1 MSGPINLT
9 EVDFEEIKSNLISYL
24 KSTKQ
29 FTDYDF
35 DGSNLQVILNLIAY
49 QAQLNAYS
57 TNLIANESFLPTA
70 TIRKNVVANA
80 RSLGYVPTS
89 TKSAY
94 ANITFNFQLK
104 TDNYPSGFPLFA
116 EIRPGMSFSTSGG
129 NLGYTFNVI
138 DTQIAP
144 VNNQGAVTFNKIPMY
159 EGVYLTAEFTVDE
172 SEFNQ
177 KFILENSNIDVTT
190 IRIEVQEDPS
200 EQLNQFYRRAD
211 NLVELT
217 EESRVYWLEEV
228 DKKYYELTFGDGLF
242 GKKLQN
248 GAKIYVTYLVSDGE
262 LANGIKGV
270 GNYSFIGSVFD
281 SDGTRVTTRPT
292 ITDVTP
298 TEGGSEIEDIGSI
311 KFRAPREY
319 SAQNRCVIAEDYEAI
334 VRKVYPPTDDIYV
347 FGGEKLEIPEYGRIY
362 VIVKPKT
369 GDKLSN
375 TAKNYIKKSLDPYRV
390 GSLDIII
397 GDPEVLYIELVSHVY
412 FDEKK
417 TLKDSTAI
425 ITTVRDSLMKYK
437 MSNVVP
443 KFGGA
448 IKYSKIV
455 GIIDDSDPSITRN
468 NTTLLMRKDFTVV
481 IDQNS
486 TYEVC
491 FNQQVLLDKEA
502 EVIYSTGFKLEINGD
517 IDPRTFYFEN
527 DPETIRQNSE
537 NDPQLISD
545 VFCYYYN
552 DFNDKIKVNFYVN
565 TVSQLTIVDVP
576 GEDKQ
581 IVPFGVLYLN
591 RGEVEL
597 GYKFTNGIKFVA
609 TERPQ
614 NVIQIRAKPYDQ
626 DVFAKESVFLELD
639 VASSDIESTVD
650 LKVAKQ

>member
-9 EVDFEEIKSNLISYL
+9 EVDFEEIKDNLVSYL

-89 TKSAY
+89 AKSAHC
-94 ANITFNFQLK
+94 NITFNFQLR
-104 TDNYPSGFPLFA
+104 TDNYPAGFPLFV
-116 EIRPGMSFSTSGG
+116 EIRPGMTFTTSTGKS
-129 NLGYTFNVI
+129 GYTFNVI
-138 DTQIAP
+138 DTQITP
-144 VNNQGAVTFNKIPMY
+144 VNNQGVVSFNEIPIH

-177 KFILENSNIDVTT
+177 KFILENNSIDTST
-190 IRIEVQEDPS
+190 LRIEVQEDPS

-217 EESRVYWLEEV
+217 EESRIYWLEEV
-228 DKKYYELTFGDGLF
+228 DRKYYELTFGDGLF

-248 GAKIYVTYLVSDGE
+248 GAKIFVTYLVSDGE

-270 GNYSFIGSVFD
+270 NNYSFVGNCFD
-281 SDGTRVTTRPT
+281 SDGTRVTTKPT
-292 ITDVTP
+292 IIDVTA

-319 SAQNRCVIAEDYEAI
+319 STQNRCVVAEDYEAI
-334 VRKVYPPTDDIYV
+334 VRKVYPPTEDIYV
-347 FGGEKLEIPEYGRIY
+347 FGGEKLEIPEFGRIY
-362 VIVKPKT
+362 VIIKPKT
-369 GDKLSN
+369 GDRLSN
-375 TAKNYIKKSLDPYRV
+375 STKNYIKKSLDPYRV

-397 GDPEVLYIELVSHVY
+397 GDPEVLHIELISRIY

-425 ITTVRDSLMKYK
+425 VTAVRDSLMKYK
-437 MSNVVP
+437 KSNTVS
-443 KFGGA
+443 KFGSA
-448 IKYSKIV
+448 IKYSNIV
-455 GIIDDSDPSITRN
+455 GVIDDSDPSITRN
-468 NTTLLMRKDFTVV
+468 NTTLLMRRDFTA
-481 IDQNS
+481 IINANS

-491 FNQQVLLDKEA
+491 FNQQILLDKEA
-502 EVIYSTGFKLEINGD
+502 RVLYSTGFNLEINGD

-527 DPETIRQNSE
+527 DPQTIRQYSE
-537 NDPQLISD
+537 SDPELISD
-545 VFCYYYN
+545 IFCYYYN
-552 DFNDKIKVNFYVN
+552 DFNDKIKVNFYLN

-597 GYKFTNGIKFVA
+597 GYKFTNGIKFVG

-614 NVIQIRAKPYDQ
+614 NIIEIRTKPYDQ
-626 DVFAKESVFLELD
+626 DIFAKESVFLELD
-639 VASSDIESTVD
+639 IESSDIESSIE
-650 LKVAKQ
+650 LKVAN